1 MGEDPLT
8 RSCVSSGHSLLMQ
21 VLGVVVCE
29 GGCGLKQ
36 DAKALFAAA
45 VAGVGVCG
53 WFTAMSR
60 REVCL
65 ELL

>member
-1 MGEDPLT
+1 MGQGPLT
-8 RSCVSSGHSLLMQ
+8 RSCVS
-21 VLGVVVCE
+21 CE

-36 DAKALFAAA
+36 DAKALLAAA
-45 VAGVGVCG
+45 DAGAGVCG

-60 REVCL
+60 GEVCL

>member
-1 MGEDPLT
+1 
-8 RSCVSSGHSLLMQ
+8 MQ
-21 VLGVVVCE
+21 ALGVGVCE

-45 VAGVGVCG
+45 DAGVGVWG
-53 WFTAMSR
+53 WFTAMSCG
-60 REVCL
+60 EVCL